1 MVAAAARGDDLTV
14 AALLAGGRRSS
25 AVDQTDTSSR
35 TPLYVAA
42 REGHDAV
49 VALLLAA
56 GATVDKPRDT
66 GMTPLYAASFGG
78 HLAVVRRLIGAG
90 AGPSCQS
97 THGITPLH
105 VASHNGHKGV
115 MTALL
120 AAGAAVN
127 HPHSD
132 RAAVLH
138 FAAQNG
144 HADVV
149 SALLDAGALVNQV
162 CRGFTPLHI
171 AIHVGHS
178 EVAKMLCSHGAD
190 RTIPE
195 PYTGDTLQAI
205 AARKGHMA
213 LSSWLAETAE
223 WSSALHHLDLTTPE
237 RARLLLRT
245 DADPRASNGRG
256 GPTPLS
262 LAAAFAEEGDAP
274 DGSTARLVLL
284 AVEKWSPASHELFP
298 AAARRRAT
306 KLARLG
312 WLLSRDAARFEG
324 EEQALVDIWRDC
336 VLPQAVTREEEDP
349 VELKASRF
357 APRPPS
363 RRWDG
368 ALRRR

>member
-1 MVAAAARGDDLTV
+1 MVAAAARGDAKTV
-14 AALLAGGRRSS
+14 WALLAGGRRSS
-25 AVDQTDTSSR
+25 AVDQTDAASR

-42 REGHDAV
+42 RDGHDSV

-78 HLAVVRRLIGAG
+78 HLAVVTRLLASG

-97 THGITPLH
+97 MHGITPLH
-105 VASHNGHKGV
+105 VASHNGHTEV

-149 SALLDAGALVNQV
+149 SALLDAGAFVNQV

-190 RTIPE
+190 RAILE

-205 AARKGHMA
+205 AARKGHSA
-213 LSSWLAETAE
+213 LAKWLVETAE
-223 WSSALHHLDLTTPE
+223 WSSPLHHLSLTTAE
-237 RARLLLRT
+237 RARRLLRSG
-245 DADPRASNGRG
+245 ADPRASNGRG
-256 GPTPLS
+256 GPSPLS
-262 LAAAFAEEGDAP
+262 LATALAEAGQVSE
-274 DGSTARLVLL
+274 GSTARLVLL
-284 AVEKWSPASHELFP
+284 AAERWSPVGHDVFP
-298 AAARRRAT
+298 AAARERAVELV
-306 KLARLG
+306 KLG
-312 WLLSRDAARFEG
+312 WLLSREARFRG
-324 EEQALVDIWRDC
+324 EEQVRGEYI
-336 VLPQAVTREEEDP
+336 
-349 VELKASRF
+349 SI
-357 APRPPS
+357 
-363 RRWDG
+363 
-368 ALRRR
+368 